1 MIKKV
6 IWTIHYLEPFSGQK
20 YVMHWLFQKM
30 KTKKKKTA
38 DKKFE
43 LIVAISISIL
53 LLAFTI

>member
-6 IWTIHYLEPFSGQK
+6 IWTIRYLERFSGQK

-30 KTKKKKTA
+30 KKKKKKTA

-43 LIVAISISIL
+43 LIVAISI
-53 LLAFTI
+53 

>member
-6 IWTIHYLEPFSGQK
+6 IWTIHYLEHFSGQK

-38 DKKFE
+38 DKNFE
-43 LIVAISISIL
+43 LILAIRIQIL
-53 LLAFTI
+53 LYAYII

>member
-6 IWTIHYLEPFSGQK
+6 IWTIHYLEHFSGQK
-20 YVMHWLFQKM
+20 YVMHWLFQ

-43 LIVAISISIL
+43 LIVAIRIQIL
-53 LLAFTI
+53 LLACTI